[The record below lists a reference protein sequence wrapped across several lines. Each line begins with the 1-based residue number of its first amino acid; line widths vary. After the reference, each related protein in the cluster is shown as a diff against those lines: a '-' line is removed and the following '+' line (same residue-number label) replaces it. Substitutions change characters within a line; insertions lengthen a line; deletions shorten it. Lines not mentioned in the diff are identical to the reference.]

1 MPLKDYQEIVSRLQK
16 GLAKV
21 FAQTPYI
28 LNLPDKAVA
37 CKVDPY
43 YYIAFQPAFT
53 QALARWSGMLPD
65 TVMEALTKTGNLVTR
80 PPEREHTL
88 RLEVNWG
95 GQPHEVEA
103 SFLAADFIDRALKFY
118 AGLPAGL
125 EVADIKILPGHKARL
140 DELFT
145 DKEPLKDFVYV

>member
-16 GLAKV
+16 GLAKAFV
-21 FAQTPYI
+21 QTPYI
-28 LNLPDKAVA
+28 LNLPDRAVA

-53 QALARWSGMLPD
+53 QALARWSGMHPE
-65 TVMEALTKTGNLVTR
+65 TVLEALTKTGNLVTR
-80 PPEREHTL
+80 PPERKHSVH
-88 RLEVNWG
+88 LEVNWG
-95 GQPHEVEA
+95 GSPLEIEA

-125 EVADIKILPGHKARL
+125 EVADLKIQPGHKQSL
-140 DELFT
+140 EELFT
-145 DKEPLKDFVYV
+145 NKEPLKDFVYA